1 MKLKIFLRPTLTIV
15 FGFLGAYIARSG
27 TPPTIFALTGDYF
40 VFVAF
45 LAFGILGFILPDIV
59 ELSGK
64 AGIAALAKQ
73 IAEMIPNP
81 STSRLSMPKISLK
94 RKEKAEKYV
103 NPMVLDTSALI
114 DGRIGEVASIGF
126 LYGTFLVIPSVIS
139 ELKAL
144 ADSPDD
150 NKRAR
155 GRRGLDALRSLQK
168 VKKLKVIILSSEP
181 GEPEVDEKLL
191 KVAKKVKGRL
201 VTVDFNLNKVG
212 KLKGIAVLNVHELS
226 KVVKAPVLPNEK
238 LIIKIDTLGKG
249 KGQGVGYLEDGTM
262 VIVEDGAK
270 MVGKRVNVNV
280 HRVLQTEAGQMIFA
294 RSAKLANDK
303 DS

>member
-1 MKLKIFLRPTLTIV
+1 MNFRLFLRPTLTIV

-27 TPPTIFALTGDYF
+27 TPPAIFAVTGDYF

-73 IAEMIPNP
+73 IAEMIPSP
-81 STSRLSMPKISLK
+81 SSSRLSMPKISLK
-94 RKEKAEKYV
+94 RKKKAVKYV

-114 DGRIGEVASIGF
+114 DGRIAEVASTGF
-126 LYGTFLVIPSVIS
+126 LYGTFLVIPSVIF
-139 ELKAL
+139 ELKTL
-144 ADSPDD
+144 ADSSDD
-150 NKRAR
+150 NKRVR

-168 VKKLKVIILSSEP
+168 VKKLKVVLLGSEP
-181 GEPEVDEKLL
+181 DAREVDEKLL
-191 KVAKKVKGRL
+191 WLAKKIKARL

-212 KLKGIAVLNVHELS
+212 KLKGINVLNVHELS
-226 KVVKAPVLPNEK
+226 SVVKAPVLPNER
-238 LIIKIDTLGKG
+238 LTIKINAQGKG

-262 VIVEDGAK
+262 VVVEDGAK
-270 MVGKRVNVNV
+270 MVGNKVRVNV

-294 RSAKLANDK
+294 RITSN
-303 DS
+303 